1 MDPNRTATVSVA
13 EHNQVKEM
21 SGNTR
26 VGPFQRRY
34 GWLASTNWPD
44 SPTGFA
50 SSNSIR
56 ARTQH
61 WWGRFN

>member
-1 MDPNRTATVSVA
+1 MSVA

-34 GWLASTNWPD
+34 GWLASTYWPD
-44 SPTGFA
+44 SGFA

>member
-1 MDPNRTATVSVA
+1 MDPNRTKSVTTA

-34 GWLASTNWPD
+34 GWLASTYWPD
-44 SPTGFA
+44 SGFA